1 MLEKSRL
8 DKEDKEFMDQ
18 ILAQLPRKK
27 NHCVLFSQIDDQF
40 SYTILYTTLW
50 KAKDFNH
57 KGALIEMILTTRFQ
71 KTNIRHNC
79 FTTCSKVQ
87 QLQPGVHQQY
97 TTYFTT
103 HKVNLQY
110 CLPPQTSVK
119 CTHTKVNKLIIYSI
133 ILTPYLNILRL
144 LLLALLECILSHV
157 T

>member
-27 NHCVLFSQIDDQF
+27 NQCVLFSQIDDQF

-71 KTNIRHNC
+71 NPAQLFYNMQQSSATTTRRASAVHNIFH
-79 FTTCSKVQ
+79 
-87 QLQPGVHQQY
+87 
-97 TTYFTT
+97 
-103 HKVNLQY
+103 
-110 CLPPQTSVK
+110 
-119 CTHTKVNKLIIYSI
+119 YS
-133 ILTPYLNILRL
+133 
-144 LLLALLECILSHV
+144 
-157 T
+157 